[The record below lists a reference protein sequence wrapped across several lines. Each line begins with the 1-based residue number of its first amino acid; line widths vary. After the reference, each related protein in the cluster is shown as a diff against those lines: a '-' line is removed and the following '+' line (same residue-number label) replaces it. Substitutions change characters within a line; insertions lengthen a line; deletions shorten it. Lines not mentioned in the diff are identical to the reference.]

1 MLSRG
6 TRYGFGAT
14 LASGALLVTHAAL
27 AQQKPLCSSLNLPH
41 PIYGAGGSAITN
53 DLKGVGAALSTLSS
67 PVTLLFSDP
76 SACTGFSGFVAKKV
90 TGDFKYW
97 TVDPTDST
105 KIIENTCSPD
115 AVTGQEVAFA
125 HMGNTAD
132 FCPNTTLPADVGD
145 FTGPIQT
152 VNIITGAGSNESSI
166 SAEALYFIYGFGAD
180 GKVPPW
186 NNPTFTVQRTS
197 SSFVQLF
204 VAAAINVPPAA
215 FKGGTSETTNQ
226 AVANDVANDSTK
238 GNGQDSIGFVSGS
251 TADASTGVKTLA
263 FQAKGQSCGF
273 WPDSTATARDKANVR
288 NGQYF
293 LWTPGH
299 FFARIDSKK
308 KVVNADVANLIG
320 WFNGTVDPPEGLDVA
335 ALTIKAGDIPQCAMQ
350 VTRDGTAGAIS
361 SFAPPIPCT
370 HYFEKNAT
378 GTTSGTVC
386 SVDKDC
392 KNKAAPTCRIFPSN
406 ATTGYCEAY

>member
-1 MLSRG
+1 MYLRSRPFVWG
-6 TRYGFGAT
+6 ASLAAGLTASLFGAP
-14 LASGALLVTHAAL
+14 ASAAD
-27 AQQKPLCSSLNLPH
+27 QCSSLNLPH

-53 DLKGVGAALSTLSS
+53 DLKGVGAALSQLSD
-67 PVTLLFSDP
+67 PITILFSDS

-90 TGDFKYW
+90 TSDFKYW
-97 TVDPTDST
+97 TVDST
-105 KIIENTCSPD
+105 NAVVEHTCSPD
-115 AVTGQEVAFA
+115 QVTGQVVDFS

-132 FCPNTTLPADVGD
+132 FCPNTTLPSDVGD

-152 VNIITGAGSNESSI
+152 VNIITGSNSNEASI
-166 SAEALYFIYGFGAD
+166 SAEALYYIYGFGAD

-186 NNPTFTVQRTS
+186 TNPAHTVQRTA

-215 FKGGTSETTNQ
+215 FKGGVSETTNQ
-226 AVANDVANDSTK
+226 AVAGDVVTFSGS
-238 GNGQDSIGFVSGS
+238 GNGQDAIGFVSGS
-251 TADASTGVKTLA
+251 TADATTGVKTLA

-273 WPDSTATARDKANVR
+273 WPDSTSTARDKANVR
-288 NGQYF
+288 NGQYY

-299 FFARIDSKK
+299 FFARVDSSKK
-308 KVVNADVANLIG
+308 IVNQDVANLIG
-320 WFNGTVDPPEGLDVA
+320 WFNGAIDPPEGLDVA
-335 ALTIKAGDIPQCAMQ
+335 KLTIKAGDIPQCAMQ

-361 SFAPPIPCT
+361 SWAPPVPCT

-386 SVDKDC
+386 SADKDC
-392 KNKAAPTCRIFPSN
+392 KNNAEPKCRFFPSN
-406 ATTGYCEAY
+406 ATSGYCEAY

>member
-1 MLSRG
+1 MSRNRSRAVA
-6 TRYGFGAT
+6 TALVGA
-14 LASGALLVTHAAL
+14 AAL
-27 AQQKPLCSSLNLPH
+27 AAPLAHAQQKPLCSSLNLPH
-41 PIYGAGGSAITN
+41 PIFGAGGSAITN
-53 DLKGVGAALSTLSS
+53 DLKGVGAALSTLAS

-76 SACTGFSGFVAKKV
+76 SACTGFTGFLNKKV

-97 TVDPTDST
+97 TVDPNDAT
-105 KIIENTCSPD
+105 KILENGCSPD
-115 AVTGQEVAFA
+115 PVLGQEVDFA

-152 VNIITGAGSNESSI
+152 VNIITGAGSNEASI

-186 NNPTFTVQRTS
+186 ANPTHTVQRTA

-204 VAAAINVPPAA
+204 VAAAIGVPPAA
-215 FKGGTSETTNQ
+215 FKGTVSETTNQ
-226 AVANDVANDSTK
+226 AVADDVTNLSS
-238 GNGQDSIGFVSGS
+238 GNGQDAIGFVSGS
-251 TADASTGVKTLA
+251 TADATKGVKTLA

-288 NGQYF
+288 SGQYF

-299 FFARIDSKK
+299 FFAVVDSKK
-308 KVVNADVANLIG
+308 KIVNADVANLVG
-320 WFNGTVDPPEGLDVA
+320 WFNGTIDAPDGLDVA

-361 SFAPPIPCT
+361 SFAPPVPCT

-378 GTTSGTVC
+378 GTTTGTVC
-386 SVDKDC
+386 SADKDC
-392 KNKAAPTCRIFPSN
+392 KSKSEPKCRLFPSN
-406 ATTGYCEAY
+406 ATSGYCEAY